1 MNDSVIIHLLAQPL
15 GSQLERPM
23 NAWVVEPS
31 KILPK
36 WIPCEQSVLEAFSCQ
51 RKPFNWVYSSVLRS
65 SHGWGLADFPSYKY
79 DVLGF
84 FLVKL
89 TSVTTLPTIS
99 NTPYGTLKNISA
111 PPFFPVLTV
120 KLG

>member
-1 MNDSVIIHLLAQPL
+1 MHGWLNLARHFLSGSCVSRVTFLIVKESLLIGFTAL
-15 GSQLERPM
+15 
-23 NAWVVEPS
+23 
-31 KILPK
+31 
-36 WIPCEQSVLEAFSCQ
+36 
-51 RKPFNWVYSSVLRS
+51 YSGASR
-65 SHGWGLADFPSYKY
+65 GWGLANFPSYKY